1 MRYRGEEDGSIHYDG
16 WFKMVDKETGE
27 DYYTP
32 HIPGRTLFHVAGDGS
47 RPPTPN
53 ELRETLKAHPR
64 ADIDESGLLL
74 REYDVKQ
81 SVSDPVPLPG
91 GCYVYR
97 ESQPGKPERL
107 VSTDLRADT
116 IIKMPGI
123 TRKIVKDVRA
133 FLDNEKVYREIGI
146 QYRRGI
152 LLYGP
157 PGEGKTTNIREIIKE
172 EIPKDAIVIFLHTLP
187 SMFMTKKLK
196 AEQRLK
202 VIVLEELVAL
212 VKQYSNQ
219 IERILDFL
227 DGETSLDNALIFATT
242 NYPEQLPGN
251 IVDRPSRFDRLIKV
265 GNPDEETC
273 KQLLQLYLSREAT
286 ALEVKAVQGLSVAAV
301 KEAAIIS
308 RIHNTSVEKAVKGIK
323 ATQSLIKKY
332 FEESA
337 PIGLGGSKAIAFDDF
352 YDF

>member
-1 MRYRGEEDGSIHYDG
+1 MRYRGEEDVINYDG
-16 WFKMVDKETGE
+16 WFKMIDKETGE
-27 DYYTP
+27 EYYTP
-32 HIPGRTLFHVAGDGS
+32 HIPARTIYHVAGDGNS
-47 RPPTPN
+47 PPSPN
-53 ELRETLKAHPR
+53 ELREALVAHPR
-64 ADIDESGLLL
+64 ADIDESGLLI

-81 SVSDPVPLPG
+81 PISDPVPLPG
-91 GCYVYR
+91 GCYTYR
-97 ESQPGKPERL
+97 ESQPGKPERI
-107 VSTDLRADT
+107 VATDLRGDT

-123 TRKIVKDVRA
+123 TRKIVGDVRA
-133 FLDNEKVYREIGI
+133 FLKNEKVYREIGI

-172 EIPKDAIVIFLHTLP
+172 EVPKDAIIIFLHTLP
-187 SMFMTKKLK
+187 SSFMVKKLK
-196 AEQRLK
+196 VEPRLK

-227 DGETSLDNALIFATT
+227 DGESSLDNALIFATT

-273 KQLLQLYLSREAT
+273 KQLLALYLSREAT
-286 ALEVKAVQGLSVAAV
+286 AAEVKAVQGLSVAAV
-301 KEAAIIS
+301 KESAIIS
-308 RIHNTSVEKAVKGIK
+308 RIHNTSVEKAVKGIQ
-323 ATQSLIKKY
+323 ATQKLIKKD
-332 FEESA
+332 FNEGE
-337 PIGLGGSKAIAFDDF
+337 PIGLGARGPSFIDDF